1 MIEKTILSNLVLN
14 NEYCRAVLP
23 FIKEEYFVDSN
34 NKIIFGIVKN
44 FINKYNNQPN
54 KVSLALEAEK
64 LSINEDQHK
73 AVVAAIDG
81 MQDDPKI
88 DRQWLIEIGR
98 AHV

>member
-44 FINKYNNQPN
+44 FIKHAKLIPCSEDYYDNDYQFYKQLINYNYLDIKNII
-54 KVSLALEAEK
+54 
-64 LSINEDQHK
+64 IN
-73 AVVAAIDG
+73 ITNN
-81 MQDDPKI
+81 
-88 DRQWLIEIGR
+88 EISF
-98 AHV
+98 